1 VTITLH
7 HTDCLAWLAAYEGPL
22 FDSCVTDPPYH
33 LTSIVKRFGKAG
45 SAEAKVGATGAYA
58 RASKG
63 FMGKEWDGGDIAFRP
78 ETWRAVFDVLKP
90 GAHLVA
96 FSGTRTYHRM
106 VCAIE
111 DAGFEIRDM
120 ISWVFG
126 SGFPK
131 NHNVGKV
138 LAEWEGWGT
147 ALKPALEPICF
158 ARKPL
163 IGTVAENVLAH
174 RTGAINID
182 GCRVPVGDDAYAR
195 NCSADRGHADNRKRD
210 MDFGMTAGSASAI
223 GRHPAN
229 VVHDG
234 SPEVV
239 GCFPAEAGAFAPVRG
254 TEPSNA
260 VTNVYG
266 ERTRVATLHHGDSG
280 SAARFFSS
288 FPMEEDQCLLQK
300 SASDAPQPLSL
311 QSEAVVSALSD
322 AVTRS
327 TQRLALNFQDYR
339 AQNIPVSESELRI
352 ACEAVTEAIQCIER
366 RFLLGLRQESI
377 TVKLGHVTC
386 AATQSPT
393 GTTTIT
399 ISLSTSDHY
408 ADHVT
413 FSITETSADRGAPDF
428 AAKRFHYS
436 AKADADDRLGSKHP
450 TVKPVSLMR
459 WLVRLVTPPGGTV
472 LDPFAGTGTTG
483 HAALLEGFNAVLIE
497 REEEYRADIAR
508 RMGLVFAGEVERAH
522 AIVKARGEEE
532 GHESLPLF
540 GGAS

>member
-1 VTITLH
+1 MLLH
-7 HTDCLAWLAAYEGPL
+7 AGDCLDVLRTLPDCSI
-22 FDSCVTDPPYH
+22 DSCVTDPPYH
-33 LTSIVKRFGKAG
+33 LVSIVRRFGSENAAPTL
-45 SAEAKVGATGAYA
+45 SAAERRFAKTGGADRQPGTGQYG
-58 RASKG
+58 RLSRG
-63 FMGKEWDGGDIAFRP
+63 FMGKTWDGGDIAFRV
-78 ETWRAVFDVLKP
+78 ELWAEVFRVLKP
-90 GAHLVA
+90 GGHVVA

-106 VCAIE
+106 ACAIE

-120 ISWVFG
+120 VQWLYG

-131 NHNVGKV
+131 SHNVGKI
-138 LAEWEGWGT
+138 LPEWEGWGT
-147 ALKPALEPICF
+147 ALKPALEPICLG
-158 ARKPL
+158 RKPL

-266 ERTRVATLHHGDSG
+266 ERTRVATTHHGDSG
-280 SAARFFSS
+280 SAARFF
-288 FPMEEDQCLLQK
+288 
-300 SASDAPQPLSL
+300 
-311 QSEAVVSALSD
+311 
-322 AVTRS
+322 
-327 TQRLALNFQDYR
+327 
-339 AQNIPVSESELRI
+339 
-352 ACEAVTEAIQCIER
+352 
-366 RFLLGLRQESI
+366 
-377 TVKLGHVTC
+377 
-386 AATQSPT
+386 
-393 GTTTIT
+393 
-399 ISLSTSDHY
+399 
-408 ADHVT
+408 
-413 FSITETSADRGAPDF
+413 
-428 AAKRFHYS
+428 YS

-450 TVKPVSLMR
+450 TVKPVDLMR

-483 HAALLEGFNAVLIE
+483 HAALLEGFNAILIE
-497 REEEYRADIAR
+497 REDEYRADIAR
-508 RMGLVFAGEVERAH
+508 RMSLVYAGPAERSH
-522 AIVKARGEEE
+522 AIVKAKGEAEE
-532 GHESLPLF
+532 HDALPLF
-540 GGAS
+540 GAKQ